1 MKTYCLY
8 PSLFMD
14 IRWLPSIDPE
24 TSNVQVTVVDKVC
37 PTRYSPF
44 TEFLDTGYCKSYGTA
59 TSKIIMTAAPFPRMP
74 QIYEPLRTFS
84 TGAYLLIPAYTHTKI
99 ITGLIA
105 QSPQRRSHF
114 DHYTYIHKKDRATCA
129 YIHLQI
135 EVRKC
140 ASQ

>member
-114 DHYTYIHKKDRATCA
+114 DFRPLYIHSYILTEPPVHTYTC
-129 YIHLQI
+129 
-135 EVRKC
+135 K
-140 ASQ
+140 

>member
-84 TGAYLLIPAYTHTKI
+84 TGTYLLPVATLT
-99 ITGLIA
+99 
-105 QSPQRRSHF
+105 SHPP
-114 DHYTYIHKKDRATCA
+114 K
-129 YIHLQI
+129 
-135 EVRKC
+135 
-140 ASQ
+140 S